1 MKEKYIFIALC
12 VGVFCSTFITEAQI
26 KKTFRRPS
34 MCNFIVVHPEEK
46 YLDSI
51 TPILKEAR
59 IPETYDDHNLSVRV
73 INWEGE
79 HYDKVLRTFGKPKGL
94 NIDSLANTLETIS
107 DKDKSIDKLSVLR
120 VNTDLFL
127 SNNHIASRLVDQWF
141 NRNPYTGTCNM
152 ELVNSAVDMSTQ
164 VADIDLG
171 RRLTGGLGRVQDEVQ
186 KDLLG
191 RTFVLVN
198 EIHVIDHSNRGKTW
212 GLITGLA
219 MTALAVAGSK
229 NGQISQS
236 TKNTINQTTELIS
249 SWKKCALKVRTQLY
263 QLVWDDP
270 EIEFFFDNCYSDSV
284 DYTKAQFFEKNRDK
298 FHLVYIG
305 MAESKGGK
313 TSFGDQEVQPLTLI
327 KAATFRAIE
336 DNIVDL
342 QREFPQF
349 RVTSPIEKVQDNI
362 VYVPIGTREGVNPKS
377 IYEVVEPE
385 MTEDG
390 KIKYKHICNLKPKSG
405 EIWNNKYEAANVD
418 AKDKTTTLSATAFIK
433 QGGGDISDMMMVRE
447 VYKKQ

>member
-1 MKEKYIFIALC
+1 MKLKYLFLLLC
-12 VGVFCSTFITEAQI
+12 GCIICSAFSTNAQV
-26 KKTFRRPS
+26 KKSFRRPS

-51 TPILKEAR
+51 TPILKDAR

-73 INWEGE
+73 INWDDEK
-79 HYDKVLRTFGKPKGL
+79 YDLVLQKFGKPKGL
-94 NIDSLANTLETIS
+94 NLDSLAQTMEIVP
-107 DKDKSIDKLSVLR
+107 DPKLPIEKMSVLR
-120 VNTDLFL
+120 VNTDMFL

-141 NRNPYTGTCNM
+141 NRNPYTGVCNM
-152 ELVNSAVDMSTQ
+152 DRVNAAVGLSTQ
-164 VADIDLG
+164 AADIDMSN
-171 RRLTGGLGRVQDEVQ
+171 RLSGGIGRVQDQVQ

-219 MTALAVAGSK
+219 MTALAAATSSNGKISK
-229 NGQISQS
+229 S
-236 TKNTINQTTELIS
+236 TQDDIAATANLIS

-270 EIEFFFDNCYSDSV
+270 EIEFFDNCYSDST
-284 DYTKAQFFEKNRDK
+284 DYAKARFFEENRNK
-298 FHLVYIG
+298 FRLNYLG

-313 TSFGDQEVQPLTLI
+313 TSFGDQEVSAVTLI

-349 RVTSPIEKVQDNI
+349 RVVSPIEKVQDNM
-362 VYVPIGTREGVNPKS
+362 VYVPIGTREGVNSNSK
-377 IYEVVEPE
+377 YEVVEPE
-385 MTEDG
+385 VKEDG
-390 KIKYKHICNLKPKSG
+390 TVTYKHICNLKPKSN
-405 EIWNNKYEAANVD
+405 EIWNNKFEAANVD
-418 AKDKTTTLSATAFIK
+418 GTDKNTKLTATTFIK
-433 QGGGDISDMMMVRE
+433 QGGGEISDMMMVRE
-447 VYKKQ
+447 VYQK

>member
-1 MKEKYIFIALC
+1 MKLKYLFLLLC
-12 VGVFCSTFITEAQI
+12 GGIICSAFSTNAQV
-26 KKTFRRPS
+26 KKSFRRPS

-51 TPILKEAR
+51 TPILKDAR

-73 INWEGE
+73 INWDGE
-79 HYDKVLRTFGKPKGL
+79 KYDLVLQKFGKPKGL
-94 NIDSLANTLETIS
+94 NLDSLAQTMEIVP
-107 DKDKSIDKLSVLR
+107 DPKLPIEKMSVLR
-120 VNTDLFL
+120 VNTDMFL

-141 NRNPYTGTCNM
+141 NRNPYTGVCNM
-152 ELVNSAVDMSTQ
+152 DRVNAAVGLSTQ
-164 VADIDLG
+164 AADIDMSN
-171 RRLTGGLGRVQDEVQ
+171 RLSGGIGRVQDQVQ

-219 MTALAVAGSK
+219 MTALAVATSSDGK
-229 NGQISQS
+229 ISQS
-236 TKNTINQTTELIS
+236 TQDDIAATANLIS

-270 EIEFFFDNCYSDSV
+270 EIEFFDNCYSDST
-284 DYTKAQFFEKNRDK
+284 DYAKARFFEENRNK
-298 FHLVYIG
+298 FRLNYLG

-313 TSFGDQEVQPLTLI
+313 TSFGDQEVSAVTLI

-349 RVTSPIEKVQDNI
+349 RVVSPIEKVQDNM
-362 VYVPIGTREGVNPKS
+362 VYVPIGTREGVNSDSK
-377 IYEVVEPE
+377 YEVVEPE
-385 MTEDG
+385 VKEDG
-390 KIKYKHICNLKPKSG
+390 TVTYKHICNLKPKSN
-405 EIWNNKYEAANVD
+405 EIWNNKFEAANVD
-418 AKDKTTTLSATAFIK
+418 GTDKNTKLTATTFIK
-433 QGGGDISDMMMVRE
+433 QGGGEISDMMMVRE
-447 VYKKQ
+447 VYKK

>member
-1 MKEKYIFIALC
+1 MKLKYLFLLLC
-12 VGVFCSTFITEAQI
+12 GGIICSAFSTNAQV
-26 KKTFRRPS
+26 KKSFRRPS

-51 TPILKEAR
+51 TPILKDAR

-73 INWEGE
+73 INWDGE
-79 HYDKVLRTFGKPKGL
+79 KYDLVLQKFGKPKGL
-94 NIDSLANTLETIS
+94 NLDSLAQTMEIVP
-107 DKDKSIDKLSVLR
+107 DPKLPIEKMSVLR
-120 VNTDLFL
+120 VNTDMFL

-141 NRNPYTGTCNM
+141 NRNPYTGVCNM
-152 ELVNSAVDMSTQ
+152 DRVNAAVGLSTQ
-164 VADIDLG
+164 AADIDMSN
-171 RRLTGGLGRVQDEVQ
+171 RLSGGIGRVQDQVQ

-219 MTALAVAGSK
+219 MTALAVANSSDGK
-229 NGQISQS
+229 ISQS
-236 TKNTINQTTELIS
+236 TQDDIAATANLIS

-263 QLVWDDP
+263 QLVWDNP
-270 EIEFFFDNCYSDSV
+270 EIEFFDNCYSDST
-284 DYTKAQFFEKNRDK
+284 DYAKARFFEENRNK
-298 FHLVYIG
+298 FRLNYLG

-313 TSFGDQEVQPLTLI
+313 TSFGDQEVSAVTLI

-349 RVTSPIEKVQDNI
+349 RVVSPIEKVQDNM
-362 VYVPIGTREGVNPKS
+362 VYVPIGTREGVNSDSK
-377 IYEVVEPE
+377 YEVVEPE
-385 MTEDG
+385 VKEDG
-390 KIKYKHICNLKPKSG
+390 TVTYKHICNLKPKSN
-405 EIWNNKYEAANVD
+405 EIWNNKFEAANVD
-418 AKDKTTTLSATAFIK
+418 GTDKNTKLTATTFIK
-433 QGGGDISDMMMVRE
+433 QGGGEISDMMMVRE
-447 VYKKQ
+447 VYQK

>member
-1 MKEKYIFIALC
+1 MKLKYLFLLLC
-12 VGVFCSTFITEAQI
+12 GGIICSAFSTNAQV
-26 KKTFRRPS
+26 KKSFRRPS

-51 TPILKEAR
+51 TPILKDAR

-73 INWEGE
+73 INWDDEK
-79 HYDKVLRTFGKPKGL
+79 YDLVLQKFGKPKGL
-94 NIDSLANTLETIS
+94 NLDSLAQTMEIVP
-107 DKDKSIDKLSVLR
+107 DPKLPIEKMSVLR
-120 VNTDLFL
+120 VNTDMFL

-141 NRNPYTGTCNM
+141 NRNPYTGVCNM
-152 ELVNSAVDMSTQ
+152 DRVNAAVGLSTQ
-164 VADIDLG
+164 AADIDMSN
-171 RRLTGGLGRVQDEVQ
+171 RLSGGIGRVQDQVQ

-219 MTALAVAGSK
+219 MTALAVATSS
-229 NGQISQS
+229 NGKISQS
-236 TKNTINQTTELIS
+236 TQDDIAATANLIS

-263 QLVWDDP
+263 QLVWDDS
-270 EIEFFFDNCYSDSV
+270 EIEFFYNCYSDST
-284 DYTKAQFFEKNRDK
+284 DYAKARFFEENRNK
-298 FHLVYIG
+298 FRLNYLG

-313 TSFGDQEVQPLTLI
+313 TSFGDQEVSAVTLI

-349 RVTSPIEKVQDNI
+349 RVVSPIEKVQDNL
-362 VYVPIGTREGVNPKS
+362 VYVPIGTREGVNSDSK
-377 IYEVVEPE
+377 YEVVEPE
-385 MTEDG
+385 VKEDG
-390 KIKYKHICNLKPKSG
+390 TVTYKHICNLKPKSN
-405 EIWNNKYEAANVD
+405 EIWNNKFEAANVD
-418 AKDKTTTLSATAFIK
+418 GTDKNTKLTATTFIK
-433 QGGGDISDMMMVRE
+433 QGGGEISDMMMVRE
-447 VYKKQ
+447 VYKK

>member
-1 MKEKYIFIALC
+1 MKLKYLFLLLC
-12 VGVFCSTFITEAQI
+12 GGIIYSAFSTNAQV
-26 KKTFRRPS
+26 KKSFRRPS

-51 TPILKEAR
+51 TPILKDAR

-73 INWEGE
+73 INWDGE
-79 HYDKVLRTFGKPKGL
+79 KYDLALRKFGKPKGL
-94 NIDSLANTLETIS
+94 NLDSLAQTMEIVP
-107 DKDKSIDKLSVLR
+107 DPKLPIEKMSVLR
-120 VNTDLFL
+120 VNTDMFL

-141 NRNPYTGTCNM
+141 NRNPYTGVCNM
-152 ELVNSAVDMSTQ
+152 DRVNAAVGLSTQ
-164 VADIDLG
+164 AADIDMSN
-171 RRLTGGLGRVQDEVQ
+171 RLSGGIGRVQNQVQ

-219 MTALAVAGSK
+219 MTALAVATSSDGK
-229 NGQISQS
+229 ISQS
-236 TKNTINQTTELIS
+236 TQDDIAATANLIS

-270 EIEFFFDNCYSDSV
+270 EIEFFDNCYSDST
-284 DYTKAQFFEKNRDK
+284 DYAKARFFEENRNK
-298 FHLVYIG
+298 FRLNYLG

-313 TSFGDQEVQPLTLI
+313 TSFGDQEVSAVTLI

-349 RVTSPIEKVQDNI
+349 RVVSPIEKVQDNM
-362 VYVPIGTREGVNPKS
+362 VYVPIGTREGVNSDSK
-377 IYEVVEPE
+377 YEVVEPE
-385 MTEDG
+385 VKEDG
-390 KIKYKHICNLKPKSG
+390 TVTYKHICNLKPKSN
-405 EIWNNKYEAANVD
+405 EIWNNKFEAANVD
-418 AKDKTTTLSATAFIK
+418 GTDKNTKLTATTFIK
-433 QGGGDISDMMMVRE
+433 QGGGEISDMMMVRE
-447 VYKKQ
+447 VYQK

>member
-1 MKEKYIFIALC
+1 MKLKYLFLLLC
-12 VGVFCSTFITEAQI
+12 GGIICSAFSTNAQV
-26 KKTFRRPS
+26 KKSFRRPS

-51 TPILKEAR
+51 TPILKDAR

-73 INWEGE
+73 INWDGE
-79 HYDKVLRTFGKPKGL
+79 KYDLVLQKFGKPKGL
-94 NIDSLANTLETIS
+94 NLDSLAQTMEIVP
-107 DKDKSIDKLSVLR
+107 DPKLPIEKMSVLR
-120 VNTDLFL
+120 VNTDMFL

-141 NRNPYTGTCNM
+141 NRNPYTGVCNM
-152 ELVNSAVDMSTQ
+152 DRVNAAVGLSTQ
-164 VADIDLG
+164 AADIDMSN
-171 RRLTGGLGRVQDEVQ
+171 RLSGGIGRVQDQVQ

-219 MTALAVAGSK
+219 MTALAVATSSDGK
-229 NGQISQS
+229 ISQS
-236 TKNTINQTTELIS
+236 TQDDIAATANLIS

-270 EIEFFFDNCYSDSV
+270 EIEFFDNCYSDST
-284 DYTKAQFFEKNRDK
+284 DYAKARFFEENRNK
-298 FHLVYIG
+298 FRLNYLG

-313 TSFGDQEVQPLTLI
+313 TSFGDQEVSAVTLI

-349 RVTSPIEKVQDNI
+349 RVVSPIEKVQDNM
-362 VYVPIGTREGVNPKS
+362 VYVPIGTREGVNSDSK
-377 IYEVVEPE
+377 YEVVEPE
-385 MTEDG
+385 VKEDG
-390 KIKYKHICNLKPKSG
+390 TVTYKHICNLKPKSN
-405 EIWNNKYEAANVD
+405 EIWNNKFEAANVD
-418 AKDKTTTLSATAFIK
+418 GTDKNTKLTATTFIK
-433 QGGGDISDMMMVRE
+433 QGGGEISDMMMVRE
-447 VYKKQ
+447 VYQK

>member
-1 MKEKYIFIALC
+1 MKLKYLFLLLC
-12 VGVFCSTFITEAQI
+12 GGIICSAFSTNAQV
-26 KKTFRRPS
+26 KKSFRRPS

-51 TPILKEAR
+51 TPILKDAR

-73 INWEGE
+73 INWDGE
-79 HYDKVLRTFGKPKGL
+79 KYDLVLQKFGKPKGL
-94 NIDSLANTLETIS
+94 NLDSLAQTMEIVP
-107 DKDKSIDKLSVLR
+107 DPKLPIEKMSVLR
-120 VNTDLFL
+120 VNTDMFL

-141 NRNPYTGTCNM
+141 NRNPYTGVCNM
-152 ELVNSAVDMSTQ
+152 DRVNAAVGLSTQ
-164 VADIDLG
+164 AADIDMSN
-171 RRLTGGLGRVQDEVQ
+171 RLSGGIGRVQNQVQ

-219 MTALAVAGSK
+219 MTALAVATSSDGK
-229 NGQISQS
+229 ISQS
-236 TKNTINQTTELIS
+236 TQDDIAATANLIS

-270 EIEFFFDNCYSDSV
+270 EIEFFDNCYSDST
-284 DYTKAQFFEKNRDK
+284 DYAKARFFEENRNK
-298 FHLVYIG
+298 FRLNYLG

-313 TSFGDQEVQPLTLI
+313 TSFGDQEVSAVTLI

-349 RVTSPIEKVQDNI
+349 RVVSPIEKVQDNM
-362 VYVPIGTREGVNPKS
+362 VYVPIGTREGVNSDSK
-377 IYEVVEPE
+377 YEVVEPE
-385 MTEDG
+385 VKEDG
-390 KIKYKHICNLKPKSG
+390 TVTYKHICNLKPKSN
-405 EIWNNKYEAANVD
+405 EIWNNKFEAANVD
-418 AKDKTTTLSATAFIK
+418 GTDKNTKLTATTFIK
-433 QGGGDISDMMMVRE
+433 QGGGEISDMMMVRE
-447 VYKKQ
+447 VYQK

>member
-1 MKEKYIFIALC
+1 MKLKYLFLLLC
-12 VGVFCSTFITEAQI
+12 GGIICSAFSTNAQV
-26 KKTFRRPS
+26 KKSFRRPS

-51 TPILKEAR
+51 TPILKDAR

-73 INWEGE
+73 INWDGE
-79 HYDKVLRTFGKPKGL
+79 KYDLVLQKFGKPKGL
-94 NIDSLANTLETIS
+94 NLDSLAQTMEIVP
-107 DKDKSIDKLSVLR
+107 DPKLPIEKMSVLR
-120 VNTDLFL
+120 VNTDMFL

-141 NRNPYTGTCNM
+141 NRNPYTGVCNM
-152 ELVNSAVDMSTQ
+152 DRVNAAVGLSTQ
-164 VADIDLG
+164 AADIDMSN
-171 RRLTGGLGRVQDEVQ
+171 RLSGGIGRVQDQVQ

-219 MTALAVAGSK
+219 MTALAVATSSDGK
-229 NGQISQS
+229 ISQS
-236 TKNTINQTTELIS
+236 TQDDIAATANLIS

-270 EIEFFFDNCYSDSV
+270 EIESFDNCYSDST
-284 DYTKAQFFEKNRDK
+284 DYAKARFFEENRNK
-298 FHLVYIG
+298 FRLNYLG

-313 TSFGDQEVQPLTLI
+313 TSFGDQEVSAVTLI

-349 RVTSPIEKVQDNI
+349 RVVSPIEKVQDNM
-362 VYVPIGTREGVNPKS
+362 VYVPIGTREGVNSDSK
-377 IYEVVEPE
+377 YEVVEPE
-385 MTEDG
+385 VKEDG
-390 KIKYKHICNLKPKSG
+390 TVTYKHICNLKPKSN
-405 EIWNNKYEAANVD
+405 EIWNNKFEAANVD
-418 AKDKTTTLSATAFIK
+418 GTDKNTKLTATTFIK
-433 QGGGDISDMMMVRE
+433 QGGGEISDMMMVRE
-447 VYKKQ
+447 VYQK

>member
-1 MKEKYIFIALC
+1 MKLKYLFLLLC
-12 VGVFCSTFITEAQI
+12 GGIICSAFSTNAQV
-26 KKTFRRPS
+26 KKSFRRPS

-51 TPILKEAR
+51 TPILKDAR

-73 INWEGE
+73 IDWDGE
-79 HYDKVLRTFGKPKGL
+79 KYDLVLQKFGKPKGL
-94 NIDSLANTLETIS
+94 NLDSLAQTMEIVP
-107 DKDKSIDKLSVLR
+107 DPKLPIEKMSVLR
-120 VNTDLFL
+120 VNTDMFL

-141 NRNPYTGTCNM
+141 NRNPYTGVCSM
-152 ELVNSAVDMSTQ
+152 DKVNAAVGISTQAADVDMSKRL
-164 VADIDLG
+164 LG
-171 RRLTGGLGRVQDEVQ
+171 GIGRVQNQVQ

-219 MTALAVAGSK
+219 MTALAVATSSDGK
-229 NGQISQS
+229 ISQS
-236 TKNTINQTTELIS
+236 TQDDIAATANLIS

-270 EIEFFFDNCYSDSV
+270 EIEFFDNCYSDST
-284 DYTKAQFFEKNRDK
+284 DYAKARFFEENRNK
-298 FHLVYIG
+298 FRLNYLG

-313 TSFGDQEVQPLTLI
+313 TSFGDQEVSAVTLI

-349 RVTSPIEKVQDNI
+349 RVVSPIEKVQDNM
-362 VYVPIGTREGVNPKS
+362 VYVPIGTREGVNSDSK
-377 IYEVVEPE
+377 YEVVEPE
-385 MTEDG
+385 VKEDG
-390 KIKYKHICNLKPKSG
+390 TVTYKHICNLKPKSN
-405 EIWNNKYEAANVD
+405 EIWNNKFEAANVD
-418 AKDKTTTLSATAFIK
+418 GTDKNTKLTATTFIK
-433 QGGGDISDMMMVRE
+433 QGGGEISDMMMVRE
-447 VYKKQ
+447 VYQK

>member
-1 MKEKYIFIALC
+1 MKLKYLFLLLC
-12 VGVFCSTFITEAQI
+12 GGIICSAFSTNAQV
-26 KKTFRRPS
+26 KKSFRRPS

-51 TPILKEAR
+51 TPILKDAR

-73 INWEGE
+73 INWDGE
-79 HYDKVLRTFGKPKGL
+79 KYDLVLQKFGKPKGL
-94 NIDSLANTLETIS
+94 NLDSLAQTMEIVP
-107 DKDKSIDKLSVLR
+107 DPKLPIEKMSVLR
-120 VNTDLFL
+120 VNTDMFL

-141 NRNPYTGTCNM
+141 NRNPYTGVCNM
-152 ELVNSAVDMSTQ
+152 DRVNAAVGLSTQ
-164 VADIDLG
+164 AADIDMSN
-171 RRLTGGLGRVQDEVQ
+171 RLSGGIGRVQNQVQ

-219 MTALAVAGSK
+219 MTALAVATSSDGK
-229 NGQISQS
+229 ISQS
-236 TKNTINQTTELIS
+236 TQDDIAATANLIS

-270 EIEFFFDNCYSDSV
+270 EIEFFYNCYSDLT
-284 DYTKAQFFEKNRDK
+284 DYAKARFFEENRNK
-298 FHLVYIG
+298 FRLNYLG

-313 TSFGDQEVQPLTLI
+313 TSFGDQEVSAVTLI

-349 RVTSPIEKVQDNI
+349 RVVSPIEKVQDNM
-362 VYVPIGTREGVNPKS
+362 VYVPIGTREGVNSDSK
-377 IYEVVEPE
+377 YEVVEPE
-385 MTEDG
+385 VKEDG
-390 KIKYKHICNLKPKSG
+390 TVTYKHICNLKPKSS
-405 EIWNNKYEAANVD
+405 EIWNNKFEAANVD
-418 AKDKTTTLSATAFIK
+418 GTDKNTKLTATTFIK
-433 QGGGDISDMMMVRE
+433 QGGGEISDMMMVRE
-447 VYKKQ
+447 VYQK

>member
-1 MKEKYIFIALC
+1 MKLKYLFLLLC
-12 VGVFCSTFITEAQI
+12 GGIIYSAFSTNAQV
-26 KKTFRRPS
+26 KKSFRRPS

-51 TPILKEAR
+51 TPILKDAR

-73 INWEGE
+73 INWDGE
-79 HYDKVLRTFGKPKGL
+79 KYDLVLQKFGKPKGL
-94 NIDSLANTLETIS
+94 NLDSLAQTMEIVP
-107 DKDKSIDKLSVLR
+107 DPKLPIEKMSVLR
-120 VNTDLFL
+120 VNTDMFL

-141 NRNPYTGTCNM
+141 NRNPYTGVCNM
-152 ELVNSAVDMSTQ
+152 DRVNAAVGLSTQ
-164 VADIDLG
+164 AADIDMSN
-171 RRLTGGLGRVQDEVQ
+171 RLSGGIGRVQNQVQ

-219 MTALAVAGSK
+219 MTALAVATSSDGK
-229 NGQISQS
+229 ISQS
-236 TKNTINQTTELIS
+236 TQDDIAATANLIS

-270 EIEFFFDNCYSDSV
+270 EIEFFDNCYSDST
-284 DYTKAQFFEKNRDK
+284 DYAKARFFEENRNK
-298 FHLVYIG
+298 FRLNYLG

-313 TSFGDQEVQPLTLI
+313 TSFGDQEVSAVTLI

-349 RVTSPIEKVQDNI
+349 RVVSPIEKVQDNM
-362 VYVPIGTREGVNPKS
+362 VYVPIGTREGVNSDSK
-377 IYEVVEPE
+377 YEVVEPE
-385 MTEDG
+385 VKEDG
-390 KIKYKHICNLKPKSG
+390 TVTYKHICNLKPKSN
-405 EIWNNKYEAANVD
+405 EIWNNKFEAANVD
-418 AKDKTTTLSATAFIK
+418 GTDKNTKLTATTFIK
-433 QGGGDISDMMMVRE
+433 QGGGEISDMMMVRE
-447 VYKKQ
+447 VYQK

>member
-1 MKEKYIFIALC
+1 MKLKYLFLLLC
-12 VGVFCSTFITEAQI
+12 GGIICSAFSTNAQV
-26 KKTFRRPS
+26 KKSFRRPS

-51 TPILKEAR
+51 TPILKDAR

-73 INWEGE
+73 INWDGE
-79 HYDKVLRTFGKPKGL
+79 KYDLVLQKFGKPKGL
-94 NIDSLANTLETIS
+94 NLDSLAQTMEIVP
-107 DKDKSIDKLSVLR
+107 DPKLPIEKMSVLR
-120 VNTDLFL
+120 VNTDMFL

-141 NRNPYTGTCNM
+141 NRNPYTGVCNM
-152 ELVNSAVDMSTQ
+152 DRVNAAVGLSTQ
-164 VADIDLG
+164 AADIDMSN
-171 RRLTGGLGRVQDEVQ
+171 RLSGGIGRVQDQVQ

-219 MTALAVAGSK
+219 MTALAVATSSDGK
-229 NGQISQS
+229 ISQS
-236 TKNTINQTTELIS
+236 TQDDIAATANLIS

-263 QLVWDDP
+263 QLVWDNP
-270 EIEFFFDNCYSDSV
+270 EIEFFDNCYSDST
-284 DYTKAQFFEKNRDK
+284 DYAKARFFEENRNK
-298 FHLVYIG
+298 FRLNYLG

-313 TSFGDQEVQPLTLI
+313 TSFGDQEVSAVTLI

-349 RVTSPIEKVQDNI
+349 RVVSPIEKVQDNM
-362 VYVPIGTREGVNPKS
+362 VYVPIGTREGVNSDSK
-377 IYEVVEPE
+377 YEVVEPE
-385 MTEDG
+385 VKEDG
-390 KIKYKHICNLKPKSG
+390 TVTYKHICNLKPKSN
-405 EIWNNKYEAANVD
+405 EIWNNKFEAANVD
-418 AKDKTTTLSATAFIK
+418 GTDKNTKLTATTFIK
-433 QGGGDISDMMMVRE
+433 QGGGEISDMMMVRE
-447 VYKKQ
+447 VYQK

>member
-1 MKEKYIFIALC
+1 MKLKYLFLLLC
-12 VGVFCSTFITEAQI
+12 GGIIYSAFSTNAQV
-26 KKTFRRPS
+26 KKSFRRPS

-51 TPILKEAR
+51 TPILKDAR

-73 INWEGE
+73 INWDGE
-79 HYDKVLRTFGKPKGL
+79 KYDLVLQKFGKPKGL
-94 NIDSLANTLETIS
+94 NLDSLAQTMEIVP
-107 DKDKSIDKLSVLR
+107 DPKLPIEKMSVLR
-120 VNTDLFL
+120 VNTDMFL

-141 NRNPYTGTCNM
+141 NRNPYTGVCNM
-152 ELVNSAVDMSTQ
+152 DRVNAAVGLSTQ
-164 VADIDLG
+164 AADIDMSN
-171 RRLTGGLGRVQDEVQ
+171 RLSGGIGRVQDQVQ

-219 MTALAVAGSK
+219 MTALAVATSSDGK
-229 NGQISQS
+229 ISQS
-236 TKNTINQTTELIS
+236 TQDDIAATANLIS

-270 EIEFFFDNCYSDSV
+270 EIEFFDNCYSDST
-284 DYTKAQFFEKNRDK
+284 DYAKARFFEENRNK
-298 FHLVYIG
+298 FRLNYLG

-313 TSFGDQEVQPLTLI
+313 TSFGDQEVSAVTLI

-349 RVTSPIEKVQDNI
+349 RVVSPIEKVQDNM
-362 VYVPIGTREGVNPKS
+362 VYVPIGTREGVNSDSK
-377 IYEVVEPE
+377 YEVVEPE
-385 MTEDG
+385 VKEDG
-390 KIKYKHICNLKPKSG
+390 TVTYKHICNLKPKSN
-405 EIWNNKYEAANVD
+405 EIWNNKFEAANVD
-418 AKDKTTTLSATAFIK
+418 GTDKNTKLTATTFIK
-433 QGGGDISDMMMVRE
+433 QGGGEISDMMMVRE
-447 VYKKQ
+447 VYQK

>member
-1 MKEKYIFIALC
+1 MKLKYLFLLLC
-12 VGVFCSTFITEAQI
+12 GGIICSAFSTNAQV
-26 KKTFRRPS
+26 KKSFRRPS

-51 TPILKEAR
+51 TPILKDAR

-73 INWEGE
+73 INWDGE
-79 HYDKVLRTFGKPKGL
+79 KYDLVLQKFGKPKGL
-94 NIDSLANTLETIS
+94 NLDSLAQTMEIVP
-107 DKDKSIDKLSVLR
+107 DPKLPIEKMSVLR
-120 VNTDLFL
+120 VNTDMFL

-141 NRNPYTGTCNM
+141 NRNPYTGVCNM
-152 ELVNSAVDMSTQ
+152 DRVNAAVGLSTQ
-164 VADIDLG
+164 AADIDMSN
-171 RRLTGGLGRVQDEVQ
+171 RLSGGIGRVQDQVQ

-219 MTALAVAGSK
+219 MTALAVATSSDGK
-229 NGQISQS
+229 ISQS
-236 TKNTINQTTELIS
+236 TQDDIAATTNLIS

-270 EIEFFFDNCYSDSV
+270 EIEFFYNCYSDST
-284 DYTKAQFFEKNRDK
+284 DYAKARFFEENRNK
-298 FHLVYIG
+298 FRLNYLG

-313 TSFGDQEVQPLTLI
+313 TSFGDQEVSAVTLI

-349 RVTSPIEKVQDNI
+349 RVVSPIEKVQDNM
-362 VYVPIGTREGVNPKS
+362 VYVPIGTREGVNSDSK
-377 IYEVVEPE
+377 YEVVEPE
-385 MTEDG
+385 VKEDG
-390 KIKYKHICNLKPKSG
+390 TVTYKHICNLKPKSN
-405 EIWNNKYEAANVD
+405 EIWNNKFEAANVD
-418 AKDKTTTLSATAFIK
+418 GTDKNTKLTATTFIK
-433 QGGGDISDMMMVRE
+433 QGGGEISDMMMVRE
-447 VYKKQ
+447 VYKK

>member
-1 MKEKYIFIALC
+1 MKLKYLFLLLC
-12 VGVFCSTFITEAQI
+12 GGIICSAFSTNAQV
-26 KKTFRRPS
+26 KKSFRRPS

-51 TPILKEAR
+51 TPILKDAR
-59 IPETYDDHNLSVRV
+59 IPETYDNHNLSVRV
-73 INWEGE
+73 INWDGE
-79 HYDKVLRTFGKPKGL
+79 KYDLVLQKFGKPKGL
-94 NIDSLANTLETIS
+94 NLDSLAQTMEIVP
-107 DKDKSIDKLSVLR
+107 DPKLPIEKMSVLR
-120 VNTDLFL
+120 VNTDMFL

-141 NRNPYTGTCNM
+141 NRNPYTGVCNM
-152 ELVNSAVDMSTQ
+152 DRVNAAVGLSTQ
-164 VADIDLG
+164 AADIDMSN
-171 RRLTGGLGRVQDEVQ
+171 RLSGGIGRVQDQVQ

-219 MTALAVAGSK
+219 MTTLAVATSSDGK
-229 NGQISQS
+229 ISQS
-236 TKNTINQTTELIS
+236 TQDDIAATANLIS

-270 EIEFFFDNCYSDSV
+270 EIEFFDNCYSDST
-284 DYTKAQFFEKNRDK
+284 DYAKARFFEENRNK
-298 FHLVYIG
+298 FRLNYLG

-313 TSFGDQEVQPLTLI
+313 TSFGDQEVSAVTLI

-349 RVTSPIEKVQDNI
+349 RVVSPIEKVQDNM
-362 VYVPIGTREGVNPKS
+362 VYVPIGTREGVNSDSK
-377 IYEVVEPE
+377 YEVVEPE
-385 MTEDG
+385 VKEDG
-390 KIKYKHICNLKPKSG
+390 TVTYKHICNLKPKSN
-405 EIWNNKYEAANVD
+405 EIWNNKFEAANVD
-418 AKDKTTTLSATAFIK
+418 GTDKNTKLTATTFIK
-433 QGGGDISDMMMVRE
+433 QGGGEISDMMMVRE
-447 VYKKQ
+447 VYQK

>member
-1 MKEKYIFIALC
+1 MKLKYLFLLLC
-12 VGVFCSTFITEAQI
+12 GGIIYSAFSTNAQV
-26 KKTFRRPS
+26 KKSFRRPS

-51 TPILKEAR
+51 TPILKDAR

-73 INWEGE
+73 INWDGE
-79 HYDKVLRTFGKPKGL
+79 KYDLVLQKFGKPKGL
-94 NIDSLANTLETIS
+94 NLDSLAQTMEIVP
-107 DKDKSIDKLSVLR
+107 DPKLPIEKMSVLR
-120 VNTDLFL
+120 VNTDMFL

-141 NRNPYTGTCNM
+141 NRNPYTGVCNM
-152 ELVNSAVDMSTQ
+152 DRVNAAVGLSTQ
-164 VADIDLG
+164 AADIDMSN
-171 RRLTGGLGRVQDEVQ
+171 RLSGGIGRVQDQVQ

-219 MTALAVAGSK
+219 MTALAVATSSDGK
-229 NGQISQS
+229 ISQS
-236 TKNTINQTTELIS
+236 TQDDIAATANLIS

-270 EIEFFFDNCYSDSV
+270 EIEFFDNCYSDST
-284 DYTKAQFFEKNRDK
+284 DYAKARFFEENRNK
-298 FHLVYIG
+298 FRLNYLG

-313 TSFGDQEVQPLTLI
+313 TSFGDQEVSAVTLI

-342 QREFPQF
+342 QREYPQF
-349 RVTSPIEKVQDNI
+349 RVVSPIEKVQDNM
-362 VYVPIGTREGVNPKS
+362 VYVPIGTREGVNSNSK
-377 IYEVVEPE
+377 YEVVEPE
-385 MTEDG
+385 VKEDG
-390 KIKYKHICNLKPKSG
+390 TVTYKHICNLKPKSN
-405 EIWNNKYEAANVD
+405 EIWNNKFEAANVD
-418 AKDKTTTLSATAFIK
+418 GTDKNTKLTATTFIK
-433 QGGGDISDMMMVRE
+433 QGGGEISDMMMVRE
-447 VYKKQ
+447 VYQK